1 MAWGP
6 PRSSR
11 PARQRRGS
19 RPSKRS
25 RSKLGGLL
33 ILLTIP
39 SWALVRRRFLWATFV
54 AWRGTTDRDGA
65 SEHPQL
71 WTLAL
76 TRTDQVVAT
85 ATEARTPGTR

>member
-1 MAWGP
+1 M
-6 PRSSR
+6 
-11 PARQRRGS
+11 
-19 RPSKRS
+19 
-25 RSKLGGLL
+25 
-33 ILLTIP
+33 
-39 SWALVRRRFLWATFV
+39 RRRFLWATFV